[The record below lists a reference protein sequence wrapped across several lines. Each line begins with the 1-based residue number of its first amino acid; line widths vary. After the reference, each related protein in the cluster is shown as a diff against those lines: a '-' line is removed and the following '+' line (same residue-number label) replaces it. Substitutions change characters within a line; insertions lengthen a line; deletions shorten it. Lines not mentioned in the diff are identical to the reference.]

1 MFKAEVHSSIREV
14 EHRIYITVNGS
25 EQWSD
30 LGCESFINQKFE
42 QVSCEVLALF
52 IRLYLICSYRV
63 LIYCTIIK
71 VANKQTKKRLIHSNL
86 ETGYFLGF
94 DAECRL
100 IVFVRVDT
108 NHNGFTVIHS

>member
-1 MFKAEVHSSIREV
+1 MGMMTVYHGGYQVVDKPEIRKG
-14 EHRIYITVNGS
+14 RNTKDFGT
-25 EQWSD
+25 
-30 LGCESFINQKFE
+30 GF
-42 QVSCEVLALF
+42 
-52 IRLYLICSYRV
+52 
-63 LIYCTIIK
+63 YCTIIK

-94 DAECRL
+94 DAECRI